1 MAVRLGDRPCARS
14 QRTLGLGA
22 THRVRERRDQSR
34 ARSTGRHDRRGPHGN
49 SCTLFAPEGVLLSSV
64 PSKTPLVFAS
74 HTDAHTRVRSQNIN
88 AGLQNA
94 QFASWESLKIAMPL
108 SDAAGPPAP
117 TPTGDDK
124 AVMVAS
130 SCSRS
135 PTYTAAMPRPAVRT
149 AKKVTDV
156 GTPDGESSTLCT
168 PSYCVSPGGTELKG
182 KKSKS
187 ATTLR
192 RLSKSSFTKK
202 CVKMVPLANVLSKLS
217 SSLSPSTS
225 SRSPSS
231 RGAAAA
237 RSNVANSYSPRGSS
251 RICDDYGDDDVRSSA
266 SSSSWCP
273 LPAEPP
279 PPYQLRVANPA
290 PGRGECI
297 ESGNADVGHRPRPTG
312 MSSSRFTT
320 ASVEAVRAP
329 DSPVPVFP
337 SPKLST
343 DSVFGSTQ
351 SISSMSSG
359 NGISPR
365 SCCTR
370 RNSAADVRPV
380 LRRKDTIR
388 FGRRMTL
395 DDPIVKPVI

>member
-1 MAVRLGDRPCARS
+1 MSSA
-14 QRTLGLGA
+14 
-22 THRVRERRDQSR
+22 
-34 ARSTGRHDRRGPHGN
+34 
-49 SCTLFAPEGVLLSSV
+49 FASEGVLCRACPQNSLSS
-64 PSKTPLVFAS
+64 SLHT
-74 HTDAHTRVRSQNIN
+74 TDAHNAGRSQNIN
-88 AGLQNA
+88 ASLQNA
-94 QFASWESLKIAMPL
+94 QFAWETLKIAMPL
-108 SDAAGPPAP
+108 SDAAGPPAAP

-124 AVMVAS
+124 AVVAS
-130 SCSRS
+130 SCLRP
-135 PTYTAAMPRPAVRT
+135 PTYTAATPRPVRT
-149 AKKVTDV
+149 AKKVTDT

-168 PSYCVSPGGTELKG
+168 TSCCVSPGGTESKG
-182 KKSKS
+182 TKSKS

-192 RLSKSSFTKK
+192 RLSKSSFAKK
-202 CVKMVPLANVLSKLS
+202 CVKIVPLANVLSRLS

-225 SRSPSS
+225 SRSTSS
-231 RGAAAA
+231 RGAAAT
-237 RSNVANSYSPRGSS
+237 RPDVANSYSPHGSS
-251 RICDDYGDDDVRSSA
+251 LLSEDYGDDDVRSSA

-273 LPAEPP
+273 QPAEPP

-297 ESGNADVGHRPRPTG
+297 ESGNADVGHRPSPAA

-320 ASVEAVRAP
+320 ASVEAIRAP

-351 SISSMSSG
+351 SISSMLSQSED
-359 NGISPR
+359 GISPR
-365 SCCTR
+365 PRCAR

-388 FGRRMTL
+388 FARRMTL
-395 DDPIVKPVI
+395 DYPIVKPVI